1 MKNYIL
7 LSAFLLSTTTI
18 FGQQNQVESDSTK
31 TQTLE
36 EVLVQSVRVKPN
48 APITHSNLTKAQL
61 ESRNLGQDLPIL
73 LNYLP
78 SVVTTSDAGAGIGY
92 TGIRVRGVSPL
103 STNVTINGIPFT
115 DAESLGAFWVNMPD
129 FTSSVESLQ
138 LQRGVGTSTNGSGAF
153 GASVNILTDASSY
166 TPTAEVSNSFGSYN
180 TRKHSVKFSTGKIN
194 DVFELSGRLSTI
206 NSDGYVDRAFSDLKS
221 YFLQGTYNNNGTLIK
236 ALVFGG
242 HEKTYQSWEGLT
254 KQQLEDD
261 RRQNPYTYENE
272 IDNYKQDHYQ
282 LHWNQKLN
290 QNWSTNLGLNYT
302 YGRGYYEQYRE
313 NDAVST
319 YGGIVEATGVDF
331 YGTGVTDL
339 IRRRW
344 LDNDFYVINATANY
358 KESDLNLIVGGSYSN
373 YDGDH
378 FGEVIWARQFA
389 SGTSIRDQYYFGNGK
404 KTDFSAFAKATYTL
418 NSKIDVY
425 GDLQLRNVG
434 YKTSG
439 LTSDLE
445 NMRIDE
451 SYSFFNPKV
460 GVSYQLASNSSLY
473 VSYARANRE
482 PSRSDFESNPDVKP
496 EQLNDFEM
504 GWRYN
509 KEGVML
515 NINSYYMQYNEQL
528 ILTGA
533 LDDVGAP
540 VRTNSGDSYRLGL
553 EIEAAFSLSDAFIIQ
568 PVLTLSSNKNKQTY
582 SQVDGIL
589 KDFGT
594 TNISFSPE
602 VVASN
607 AFIYSPLENFSLSL
621 LTKYVGDQYMGN
633 TDTDTSKLKEYFVND
648 LNVTYQWNPK
658 SVFSSV
664 VFSALVNNI
673 FDEEYVSNGYYY
685 TYDDDWSVSG
695 QLTTIEGAGY
705 YPQATRNFLVGVT
718 LKF

>member
-1 MKNYIL
+1 MKTYFL
-7 LSAFLLSTTTI
+7 LPAFLLFTTEI
-18 FGQQNQVESDSTK
+18 FAQQNQVDLDSTK

-36 EVLVQSVRVKPN
+36 EVLVKSVRVKPN
-48 APITHSNLTKAQL
+48 APITHSNVTKAQL

-138 LQRGVGTSTNGSGAF
+138 VQRGVGTSTNGSGAF
-153 GASVNILTDASSY
+153 GASINILTDNSSE
-166 TPTAEVSNSFGSYN
+166 TSTAEISNSFGSYN

-194 DVFELSGRLSTI
+194 DVFEVSGRLSKI

-221 YFLQGTYNNNGTLIK
+221 YFVQGTYNNNGTLIK
-236 ALVFGG
+236 VLTFGG

-254 KQQLEDD
+254 KQQLEED
-261 RRQNPYTYENE
+261 RRQNPYNYENE

-282 LHWNQKLN
+282 LHWNQKVN
-290 QNWSTNLGLNYT
+290 QSWSTNLGLNYT
-302 YGRGYYEQYRE
+302 HGRGYFEQYRE
-313 NDAVST
+313 DDAVST
-319 YGGIVEATGVDF
+319 YGGILEATGVDF
-331 YGTGVTDL
+331 YGTAVTDL

-344 LDNDFYVINATANY
+344 LDNDFYVFNATVNY
-358 KESDLNLIVGGSYSN
+358 KESDLELIVGGSYSN

-378 FGEVIWARQFA
+378 FGEVIWAREFA
-389 SGTSIRDQYYFGNGK
+389 SETSIRDRYYYGNGK
-404 KTDFSAFAKATYTL
+404 KTDFSAFAKATYAL
-418 NSKIDVY
+418 NSEIDVY

-439 LTSDLE
+439 LTSDLV
-445 NMRIDE
+445 NMLIDE

-460 GVSYQLASNSSLY
+460 GVSIQLASNSSLY
-473 VSYARANRE
+473 ASYSRANRE
-482 PSRSDFESNPDVKP
+482 PSRSDFESNPDVKS

-509 KEGVML
+509 NQAVML

-533 LDDVGAP
+533 LDDVGTP
-540 VRTNSGDSYRLGL
+540 IRTNSGDSYRIGL
-553 EIEAAFSLSDAFIIQ
+553 EIESTFSLSDAFTVQ

-582 SQVDGIL
+582 SQVDGAL
-589 KDFGT
+589 KDLGT

-607 AFIYSPLENFSLSL
+607 AFIYSPKENLSASL
-621 LTKYVGDQYMGN
+621 LSKYVGDQYMGN
-633 TDTDTSKLKEYFVND
+633 TDTAISKLDAYFVND
-648 LNVTYQWNPK
+648 LNVTYQWSPK
-658 SVFSSV
+658 SVFSYV
-664 VFSALVNNI
+664 VVSALVNNI
-673 FDEEYVSNGYYY
+673 FDKEYVSNGYYY
-685 TYDDDWSVSG
+685 TYDDDWSVPG

-705 YPQATRNFLVGVT
+705 YPQATRNFLVGLT